1 MKPLFGIM
9 VVDDEEAM
17 RESLS
22 AWLQKGGYRVTTAAS
37 GPEALS
43 KLAREPWDLLLVDIK
58 MPDMDGLELLRLI
71 RAEHP
76 SILVVMI
83 TAYGSIETA
92 VESMKQG
99 ANDYLLKPFDPEQLL
114 LLIEK
119 MMERKRLLEENL
131 ALKER
136 LVELRPPGLENLVYE
151 SPAMNRVIEL
161 VREVAPSDTAVLIT
175 GETGTGKELVARAI
189 QALSPRVYGPFVT
202 ITCGAQTETLLES
215 ELFGHEQGAF
225 SGAVKTRRGR
235 LEMAHGGTL
244 FLDEVGEIPLKMQ
257 VDLLR
262 VLEEKQFNRV
272 GGNRLIHSDFR
283 LICAT
288 HRNLALLVQQGT
300 FRQDFYYRINIIDLH
315 LPPLRDRLEDIPVL
329 ADYFMRRMA
338 KETGKAIQRITPQG
352 LQILKSYPW
361 PGNVRELKNV
371 MERAV
376 VINRREV
383 IGAQELTFL
392 ETLPDL
398 PSGRRTLEEMEILHI
413 RRTLDSLNWNISQAS
428 RTLGLD
434 RGTLSRKIKRFGLKP
449 HGESGEGSG
458 P

>member
-1 MKPLFGIM
+1 MKTLFRIM

-22 AWLQKGGYRVTTAAS
+22 AWLHKEGYQVTAAS
-37 GPEALS
+37 GGPEALA
-43 KLAREPWDLLLVDIK
+43 KLAKEEWDLLLVDIK
-58 MPDMDGLELLRLI
+58 MPDMDGMELLRLV

-76 SILVVMI
+76 SVLVVMI

-92 VESMKQG
+92 VEAMKQG

-119 MMERKRLLEENL
+119 IRERNRLIEENQ

-136 LVELRPPGLENLVYE
+136 LADMRFPGLEDLVFE
-151 SPAMNRVIEL
+151 SPAMGQVLEL
-161 VREVAPSDTAVLIT
+161 VRDVAPSETTVLIT

-189 QALSPRVYGPFVT
+189 HALSPRVYGPFVT
-202 ITCGAQTETLLES
+202 INCGSQTETLLES

-225 SGAVKTRRGR
+225 TGAVRTRRGR
-235 LEMAHGGTL
+235 LEMADAGTF
-244 FLDEVGEIPLKMQ
+244 FLDEVGEIPPKMQ

-262 VLEEKQFNRV
+262 VLEEKQFQRI
-272 GGNRLIHSDFR
+272 GGTRFISSDFR
-283 LICAT
+283 LVCAT
-288 HRNLALLVQQGT
+288 HRNLALLVQQGS
-300 FRQDFYYRINIIDLH
+300 FRQDFYYRMNIINLH
-315 LPPLRDRLEDIPVL
+315 LPPLRERLEDIPIL
-329 ADYFMRRMA
+329 ADYFMRRIS
-338 KETGKAIQRITPQG
+338 KETGKVIQCITPKG

-371 MERAV
+371 IERAV
-376 VINRREV
+376 VINHRDV
-383 IGAQELTFL
+383 IGARELTFL
-392 ETLPDL
+392 ETLPQ
-398 PSGRRTLEEMEILHI
+398 PPAGKGTLEEMEIIHI

-434 RGTLSRKIKRFGLKP
+434 RGTLSRKIKRYSLNP
-449 HGESGEGSG
+449 HGES
-458 P
+458 